1 MVDLT
6 LKLILAGSFGDEP
19 TAQASALEPAIAG
32 PLALKAA
39 LRDYNGGS
47 HDGARDELVGQ
58 LTAEVHRIQHGRIA
72 SLAHPNIAGA
82 LRECSLRVRLSRK
95 SARRPAALSGGRR
108 ATDSRP

>member
-1 MVDLT
+1 VEPTQHHDAAAYRVMVDLT

-19 TAQASALEPAIAG
+19 TAQASALKPAIAG

-58 LTAEVHRIQHGRIA
+58 LTRGSAPDPARTDRVTGPPEHRWRT
-72 SLAHPNIAGA
+72 AGV
-82 LRECSLRVRLSRK
+82 LPSREAV
-95 SARRPAALSGGRR
+95 A
-108 ATDSRP
+108 